1 MSAAPRRVYLHIG
14 LPKTGTTFLQELLE
28 ANRPLLAEQGLLYP
42 LPYREAMFHGAIELR
57 GTYEKWGLTEKQVS
71 GAWERVCAPARAH
84 PGSSLISHENLSA
97 MRPDQVDAALLAL
110 SGLEVHVVVTVRDL
124 GRQIPAGWQE
134 GVKSGSSASYE
145 RFTSQ
150 LLTDLDSGERN
161 HRFWRMQDLP
171 AVLAPWVDRVGA
183 DRIHVVTCPPR
194 GADPW
199 ELWRRFAEAVG
210 LDPAR
215 TPERSRVRTNESLG
229 VAAIALLRDVNDDL
243 RGRLDPLSYRM
254 VVKRGLAQRMLP
266 AHVSR
271 RPTSPSGPLHDHVD
285 ALAREW
291 VDYVRRSGF
300 AVHGEL
306 EDLVPS
312 PPPEGEEGPDVVT
325 EAEKYDAA
333 RLAVAE
339 LVQEIA
345 RLQARYESSRS
356 VRAGRLLRRL
366 VGRGTPREAAG
377 EDDPAG

>member
-1 MSAAPRRVYLHIG
+1 MNAPRRAYLHIG

-28 ANRPLLAEQGLLYP
+28 ANQGLLADQGLLYP
-42 LPYREAMFHGAIELR
+42 LPHREAMFHGAIELR
-57 GTYEKWGLTEKQVS
+57 GTYEKWGLTEKQVA

-84 PGSSLISHENLSA
+84 GGSSLISHENLSA
-97 MRPDQVDAALLAL
+97 ATPDQVDAALLAL

-124 GRQIPAGWQE
+124 GRQVPAGWQE

-145 RFTSQ
+145 RFTAQ

-171 AVLAPWVDRVGA
+171 AVLAPWAERTGPDRV
-183 DRIHVVTCPPR
+183 HVVTCPPR

-199 ELWRRFAEAVG
+199 ELWRRFASAVG

-215 TPERSRVRTNESLG
+215 TPGRSTVRTNESLG
-229 VAAIALLRDVNDDL
+229 VAAIALLRDVNEDL

-271 RPTSPSGPLHDHVD
+271 RPTSPSGPLHDHLD
-285 ALAREW
+285 SLAREW
-291 VDYVRRSGF
+291 VGHVRASGF
-300 AVHGEL
+300 QVHGEL
-306 EDLVPS
+306 DDLVPA
-312 PPPEGEEGPDVVT
+312 PPPTGEEGPDVVT
-325 EAEKYDAA
+325 DAEKYGAA

-339 LVQEIA
+339 LVQELA
-345 RLQARYESSRS
+345 RQQARYESSRS
-356 VRAGRLLRRL
+356 VRAGRWVRRL
-366 VGRGTPREAAG
+366 VGRDGGREEHGDGEAG
-377 EDDPAG
+377 G